1 MSVELLSLLLFG
13 SAIILI
19 ALGLPLVFSLGGV
32 AIVFLFLVWDVPYY
46 QAIYWDA
53 RHILSS
59 VLFLPIP
66 LFIFMANML
75 ERSGIAE
82 DLYVMMHRWMGRLGG
97 GLAMGTVLICT
108 LLAAMVGL
116 SSAAVVT
123 MGVTAL
129 PAMIKRGYDKRLAIG
144 CIAAG
149 GTLGILIPPSVIMLV
164 YAHVAQVSLGRLFLA
179 GVFPGLLLSLLF
191 VIYIGVRSRLQPDM
205 GPALPPEER
214 ANWKEKV
221 VSLRSVILPVALVI
235 VVLVSIYKG
244 VASITESAAIG
255 AAGSIICA
263 IIMRRLTWKNFK
275 ETNYETL
282 KLTVMIMWI
291 MTAALSLTRAYVVIG
306 AIEFIKELFLWLPF
320 GKWGAL
326 IVIQLTL
333 LIMGCLLDP
342 FGIIMLAVPLYLTTI
357 NYVGFDP
364 IWFGI
369 IFVVNME
376 MAYLTPPVGINLFYM
391 KALAPEGTTMFDIYR
406 SVTPFVLLQGLCL
419 ILVIVFPQIAMW
431 LPNLVFGF

>member
-13 SAIILI
+13 AAIIFI

-53 RHILSS
+53 EKILGTMS
-59 VLFLPIP
+59 LLPIP

-75 ERSGIAE
+75 DRSGIAE

-116 SSAAVVT
+116 SSAALVT

-129 PAMIKRGYDKRLAIG
+129 PAMIKRGYSKHLAMG

-164 YAHVAQVSLGRLFLA
+164 YAHVAQVSPRMLFMG

-191 VIYIGVRSRLQPDM
+191 ITYIGVRSRLQPHM
-205 GPALPPEER
+205 GPPLPPEER

-221 VSLRSVILPVALVI
+221 VSLRSVILPIALV
-235 VVLVSIYKG
+235 VMVLGSIFLG
-244 VASITESAAIG
+244 IATVTESAAVG

-263 IIMRRLTWKNFK
+263 VIMRRFTWQNLK

-282 KLTVMIMWI
+282 KLTGMIIWI
-291 MTAALSLTRAYVVIG
+291 MIAALSFTRAYVVIG
-306 AIEFIKELFLWLPF
+306 ALQFFQEVFIGLPFSRWGILIIIQLALFL
-320 GKWGAL
+320 
-326 IVIQLTL
+326 
-333 LIMGCLLDP
+333 MGCFLDP
-342 FGIIMLAVPLYLTTI
+342 FAIIMLAVPLFIAIIGSL
-357 NYVGFDP
+357 GFDP
-364 IWFGI
+364 VWFGI
-369 IFVVNME
+369 IFVINME
-376 MAYLTPPVGINLFYM
+376 MAYLTPPVGLNLFYM
-391 KALAPEGTTMFDIYR
+391 RALAPEGTTMWDIYR
-406 SVTPFVLLQGLCL
+406 SIVPFVLLLGLGLAL
-419 ILVIVFPQIAMW
+419 IVLFPQIVLW
-431 LPNLVFGF
+431 FPNLLYG